1 MSQETVEVVR
11 RIFEHWEA
19 GDFGAALA
27 MFDDQLVTR
36 RLAPL
41 PDPDT
46 WHGHEGLRDAAI
58 AWFENFGAYSVKA
71 KEYIDAGEH
80 VVVRVLEEGR
90 GVGSGASVDGVFPHV
105 FGLRDGR
112 VITLDFYA
120 THQDASEAVGLAG

>member
-1 MSQETVEVVR
+1 MSQENVEVVR

-19 GDFGAALA
+19 GDFGGALA
-27 MFDDQLVTR
+27 MFDDELVIR
-36 RLAPL
+36 RFAPL

-46 WHGHEGLRDAAI
+46 WRGHGGLRDAAI
-58 AWFENFGAYSVKA
+58 AWFENFGEYSVKA
-71 KEYIDAGEH
+71 EQYIDAGEH

-90 GVGSGASVDGVFPHV
+90 GVGSGASVDGAFPHV

-120 THQDASEAVGLAG
+120 THQEALKAVGLGG